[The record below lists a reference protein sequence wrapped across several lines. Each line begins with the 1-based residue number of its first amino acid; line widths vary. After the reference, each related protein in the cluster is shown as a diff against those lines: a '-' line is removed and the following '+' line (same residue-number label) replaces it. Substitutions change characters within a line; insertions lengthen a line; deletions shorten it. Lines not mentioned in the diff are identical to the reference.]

1 MKQSAPRYEP
11 RPESPFPPC
20 YGIIPARYESSRFP
34 GKPLADIWGYPMF
47 WHVYERARQCGAFRL
62 VTLATDDERI
72 REAAE
77 QYGVPCIMTRAD
89 HASGTDRVHEAATA
103 LGVEP
108 DAVIINIQGDE
119 PALDPV
125 MLDTLVAPFAEPD
138 VRVCT
143 LATPVSAERAAS
155 PNQVKVVMADNG
167 DALYFSRALV
177 PFDRDGK
184 EQTFL
189 GHVGLYA
196 FRMEAL
202 CRFVA
207 LPPSRLEKIEKLEQ
221 LRFLEN
227 GIPVRVVCTDRRS
240 HGVDTPEDL
249 EIVRALLAPRN

>member
-1 MKQSAPRYEP
+1 MKQSIPGQP
-11 RPESPFPPC
+11 PGSPLPPC
-20 YGIIPARYESSRFP
+20 YGIIPARYASSRFP

-47 WHVYERARQCGAFRL
+47 WHVYERARQAFTS

-89 HASGTDRVHEAATA
+89 HASGTDRVHEAAMA
-103 LGVEP
+103 LGVEL

-125 MLDTLVAPFAEPD
+125 MLETLVAPFVEPD

-155 PNQVKVVMADNG
+155 PNQVKVVMAENG
-167 DALYFSRALV
+167 DALYFSRAPV

-202 CRFVA
+202 SRFVA
-207 LPPSRLEKIEKLEQ
+207 LPQSRLERLEKLEQ

-249 EIVRALLAPRN
+249 DIVRPLLAPLN